1 MNLIKHLF
9 MTRSET
15 GQIKWT
21 VVNWLQWLDDFF
33 LFIKL
38 IELEGEKIL
47 NINFLITCSGQ
58 DILDQLCSKIKNNE
72 LLQRDWDLLTKDLNN
87 RLLCDRLFHR
97 IVTKWV
103 NIRINAFVK
112 TWLKIINNRMRK
124 WRDEQTR
131 SQGEVSL
138 RKSLH

>member
-1 MNLIKHLF
+1 MNLIKHLL

-97 IVTKWV
+97 IVTKWF

-131 SQGEVSL
+131 SSGWSL
-138 RKSLH
+138 IT